1 MFVPESGTNDVDGQ
15 WVIEGHGV
23 DPDIVVENDPKSVIA
38 GRDPQLERAVSE
50 LVKLMDAEARAA
62 AEAPGGPGEDEVTPA
77 GGALGIALMR
87 GVPPTLA
94 RCELTFHEREPIDL
108 DLALAQHAA
117 YGALLRSL
125 GLEVVELPA
134 DPALPD
140 CCFVEDVAVVL
151 DEVALLTMPGAPSR
165 RPEIPAVEAALARYR
180 PLERTALPA
189 TLEGGDVL
197 RVGRTLFVGRSARTN
212 EGGIARLAAVAEPLG
227 YRVVPV
233 TVTGC
238 LHLKSAVTAL
248 DDERLLANPRWL
260 DLSPFQGKG
269 IVPVDPDEPGAA
281 NVLRV
286 GGLVIAH
293 PGFPRTL
300 DRIAGLGYAVS
311 PLDVSEF
318 VKAEAALTC
327 KSLLFRA

>member
-1 MFVPESGTNDVDGQ
+1 
-15 WVIEGHGV
+15 
-23 DPDIVVENDPKSVIA
+23 
-38 GRDPQLERAVSE
+38 
-50 LVKLMDAEARAA
+50 
-62 AEAPGGPGEDEVTPA
+62 
-77 GGALGIALMR
+77 MR

-94 RCELTFHEREPIDL
+94 DCELTFVEREPIDL
-108 DLALAQHAA
+108 DRAVAQHAA
-117 YGALLRSL
+117 YAALLRSL
-125 GLEVVELPA
+125 GLEVLELPA

-151 DEVALLTMPGAPSR
+151 DEVALLAMPGAPSR
-165 RPEIPAVEAALARYR
+165 RGEVRAVEEALARFR
-180 PLERTALPA
+180 PLERTRLPA

-197 RVGRTLFVGRSARTN
+197 RVGRRLFVGRSERTN
-212 EGGIARLAAVAEPLG
+212 EAGIARLAAVAEPLG

-248 DDERLLANPRWL
+248 DDERLLANPAWL
-260 DLSPFQGKG
+260 DPSPLAGLG
-269 IVPVDPDEPGAA
+269 VVAVDPDEPGAA

-286 GGLVIAH
+286 GGAVVAH
-293 PGFPRTL
+293 PGFPRTI
-300 DRIAGLGYAVS
+300 DRLAALGYAVRT
-311 PLDVSEF
+311 LDVSEF

>member
-1 MFVPESGTNDVDGQ
+1 VT
-15 WVIEGHGV
+15 
-23 DPDIVVENDPKSVIA
+23 
-38 GRDPQLERAVSE
+38 
-50 LVKLMDAEARAA
+50 
-62 AEAPGGPGEDEVTPA
+62 APGGTA
-77 GGALGIALMR
+77 GIALMR

-94 RCELTFHEREPIDL
+94 LCELTFREREPIDL
-108 DLALAQHAA
+108 DRAVAQHAA
-117 YGALLRSL
+117 YADLVRSL

-140 CCFVEDVAVVL
+140 CCFVEDTAVVL

-165 RPEIPAVEAALARYR
+165 RGEVPAVEEALARFR
-180 PLERTALPA
+180 PLERTRLPA

-197 RVGRTLFVGRSARTN
+197 RVGHRIFVGRSERTN
-212 EGGIARLAAVAEPLG
+212 EAGIARLAAVAEPLG
-227 YRVVPV
+227 YRVLPV

-248 DDERLLANPRWL
+248 DDERLLANPAWL
-260 DLSPFQGKG
+260 DPSPFAGLG
-269 IVPVDPDEPGAA
+269 IVAVDPDEPGAA

-286 GGLVIAH
+286 GGAVVAH
-293 PGFPRTL
+293 AGFPRTADRL
-300 DRIAGLGYAVS
+300 DELGYTVR

-318 VKAEAALTC
+318 IKAEAALTC